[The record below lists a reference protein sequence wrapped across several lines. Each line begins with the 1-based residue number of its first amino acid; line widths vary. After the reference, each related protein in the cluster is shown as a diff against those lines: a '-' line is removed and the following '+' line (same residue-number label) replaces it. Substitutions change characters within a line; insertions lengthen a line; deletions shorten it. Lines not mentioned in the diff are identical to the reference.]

1 MDYFNDENKKELTDE
16 EEIEVLEALFLDEN
30 LDDNLDEEF
39 LPF

>member
-1 MDYFNDENKKELTDE
+1 MDYFNDESKKELTDE

-30 LDDNLDEEF
+30 LDDNLEEEF

>member
-1 MDYFNDENKKELTDE
+1 MNYFNDENKKELTDE

-30 LDDNLDEEF
+30 LDDNPDEEF

>member
-1 MDYFNDENKKELTDE
+1 MDYFNDESKKELTDE